1 MKIESGMKWLTL
13 LLFTFPGLALIGKGQ
28 ENWESFM
35 QQFPDHLEISLR
47 IQNEKG
53 ETLFQQQANKIIP
66 AASIIKI
73 PILIALMEK
82 VENKEID
89 LDALYSLLATDKVG
103 GAGEL
108 QHLPDGSGITF
119 RYLAEEMIR
128 ISDNTATNIL
138 IRAIEMDYIQDWLKE
153 NGYEDTQLNR
163 IMMDFKAI
171 EEGRQNYTSPQE
183 INDLLLNLWNG
194 KWLKENSR
202 AEIMHWLKGCAD
214 NSTIPSLLPAGTVVA
229 HKTGTL
235 DYVRG
240 DAGIILGHKPLIL
253 SVFVENFE
261 SMEEAESAIGK
272 VALKAFRDF
281 GR

>member
-1 MKIESGMKWLTL
+1 ML
-13 LLFTFPGLALIGKGQ
+13 LLLCLSVLSQAAKAQETWEVFMEKIPEHLQVSLLIQDEEGQ
-28 ENWESFM
+28 
-35 QQFPDHLEISLR
+35 
-47 IQNEKG
+47 
-53 ETLFQQQANKIIP
+53 TLFSQSADKRIP
-66 AASIIKI
+66 SASIIKI

-82 VENKEID
+82 VENREIT
-89 LDALYSLLATDKVG
+89 LDARYSLQATDKVG

-138 IRAIEMDYIQDWLKE
+138 IRAIEMGYIQDWLKK
-153 NGYEDTQLNR
+153 NGYRDTQLNR
-163 IMMDFKAI
+163 LMMDFKAI
-171 EEGRQNYTSPQE
+171 EEGRQNYTSPRE
-183 INDLLLNLWNG
+183 INDILLNLWEG
-194 KWLKENSR
+194 KWLKEDSR
-202 AEIMHWLKGCAD
+202 AEIMHCLKGCAD

-240 DAGIILGHKPLIL
+240 DAGIILGDKPLIL

-272 VALKAFRDF
+272 IALKAFRDF

>member
-1 MKIESGMKWLTL
+1 MM
-13 LLFTFPGLALIGKGQ
+13 LLFPGFVSGQ
-28 ENWESFM
+28 EDWQGFM
-35 QQFPDHLEISLR
+35 QQFPDHLDISLQ
-47 IQNEKG
+47 IQD
-53 ETLFQQQANKIIP
+53 ETGAPLFQQHADKKIP
-66 AASIIKI
+66 SASIIKI
-73 PILIALMEK
+73 PILIAFMEK

-89 LDALYSLLATDKVG
+89 LDARYSLQATDKVA

-138 IRAIEMDYIQDWLKE
+138 IQAIEMDYIQDWLKE

-183 INDLLLNLWNG
+183 INDILINLWNG

-202 AEIMHWLKGCAD
+202 AEIMHWLKGSAD
-214 NSTIPSLLPAGTVVA
+214 NSTIPSQLPAGTMVA

-240 DAGIILGHKPLIL
+240 DAGIIFGDKPLVL
-253 SVFVENFE
+253 SVFVENFNT
-261 SMEEAESAIGK
+261 MEEAESVIGRI
-272 VALKAFRDF
+272 ALKSFRDF

>member
-1 MKIESGMKWLTL
+1 MGIRSLFLIM
-13 LLFTFPGLALIGKGQ
+13 LLFPGFASAQKDWQ
-28 ENWESFM
+28 DFM
-35 QQFPDHLEISLR
+35 KQFPDHLDISLLIQDETGEPLYQQDAGKR
-47 IQNEKG
+47 I
-53 ETLFQQQANKIIP
+53 P
-66 AASIIKI
+66 SASIIKI
-73 PILIALMEK
+73 PILIAFMEK
-82 VENKEID
+82 VENKEIE
-89 LDALYSLLATDKVG
+89 LDARYSLQATDKVG
-103 GAGEL
+103 GAGEV
-108 QHLPDGSGITF
+108 QHLPDGSRITF

-128 ISDNTATNIL
+128 ISDNSATNIL
-138 IRAIEMDYIQDWLKE
+138 IRTIEMDYIQNWLRE

-183 INDLLLNLWNG
+183 INDILIKLWNG
-194 KWLKENSR
+194 AWLNENSR

-214 NSTIPSLLPAGTVVA
+214 NSTIPSQLPAGTVVA

-240 DAGIILGHKPLIL
+240 DSGIIFGDKPLIL

-261 SMEEAESAIGK
+261 SMEEAESAIGQI
-272 VALKAFRDF
+272 ALKAFRDF